1 MTSTVENT
9 DIGLM
14 PSQGNLATAV
24 VAFCRLLRKKGV
36 KLQADA
42 SQTAVTV
49 LSEID
54 ITNRLD
60 FRNVLL
66 IALLQR
72 PEDRALFIYLFNAF
86 WLIAPSQNRQPESA
100 LGMLGRP
107 LDTKG
112 SLQRSDDDDDDQER
126 PNTGT
131 LKRASTAMVQAET
144 EEASLEAARAAT
156 HGQSISSIG
165 DFNDQ
170 QMAEL
175 ERLARHLGPLLATR
189 RSRRRISDRRGN
201 FPDPHKMLR
210 SSLRYGGVPVEFQR
224 ARRRLTRTR
233 LVVLCDV
240 SRSMDE
246 YASLFLQFAAA
257 VRRRPWQVEVFL
269 FATELR
275 RVTQSWRHR
284 SWTELKTLVPDCGG
298 GTQIGAC
305 LTEFVHN
312 YGDAM
317 LGARTIV
324 VILSDGL
331 ETGEPAQL
339 GAAME
344 HLRRRSHAVVWLN
357 PLLHLEGYEPRAAGM
372 AAALKYVDLFV
383 PAHNLASL
391 WELQKQLRMLAGSGR
406 GTLIRQLGRLANS
419 DLGDAASRR
428 QRYGGDKARKDLI
441 GIHSGKVTAL

>member
-1 MTSTVENT
+1 MTQPVSNADLALTS
-9 DIGLM
+9 
-14 PSQGNLATAV
+14 SQRTLATAV

-42 SQTAVTV
+42 SQTAMSV
-49 LSEID
+49 LAEID

-66 IALLQR
+66 VALLQR

-86 WLIAPSQNRQPESA
+86 WMVAPSQSRQPESA
-100 LGMLGRP
+100 LGLLGRP

-112 SLQRSDDDDDDQER
+112 SLQRSEDEEDDQER

-131 LKRASTAMVQAET
+131 MKRSSTAMVQAET
-144 EEASLEAARAAT
+144 ESASLEASHAAT
-156 HGQSISSIG
+156 HGQNISSLG
-165 DFNDQ
+165 DSNDQ

-189 RSRRRISDRRGN
+189 RSRRRVSDRRGN

-210 SSLRYGGVPVEFQR
+210 SSLRYGGIPVELQR
-224 ARRRLTRTR
+224 TSRRVTRTR
-233 LVVLCDV
+233 LIVLCDV

-275 RVTQSWRHR
+275 RVTQSWMHQ
-284 SWTELKTLVPDCGG
+284 SWTELKKMVPDCGG
-298 GTQIGAC
+298 GTRIGAC
-305 LTEFVHN
+305 LSEFVHN

-339 GAAME
+339 DAAME
-344 HLRRRSHAVVWLN
+344 QLRRRSHAVVWLN
-357 PLLHLEGYEPRAAGM
+357 PLLHLEGYEPRTAGIV
-372 AAALKYVDLFV
+372 AALKYVDLFA
-383 PAHNLASL
+383 PAHDLASL
-391 WELQKQLRMLAGSGR
+391 WELQRQLRMLAGRGR
-406 GTLIRQLGRLANS
+406 GSLMRQLGRLASN
-419 DLGDAASRR
+419 DLGGRR
-428 QRYGGDKARKDLI
+428 LATSKVLNEGAGKHKVPSPYQ
-441 GIHSGKVTAL
+441 GIHLG

>member
-1 MTSTVENT
+1 MTERIDS
-9 DIGLM
+9 IGTGQA
-14 PSQGNLATAV
+14 PLARDMATSV

-42 SQTAVTV
+42 SQTAMSV
-49 LSEID
+49 LPEID
-54 ITNRLD
+54 ITKRLD

-66 IALLQR
+66 VALLQR
-72 PEDRALFIYLFNAF
+72 PEDRPLFIYLFNAF
-86 WLIAPSQNRQPESA
+86 WMVAPSQSQQPESA

-112 SLQRSDDDDDDQER
+112 SLRRSDDDDDTER

-131 LKRASTAMVQAET
+131 LKRGSTATVQAET
-144 EEASLEAARAAT
+144 ESARLEASHAAT
-156 HGQSISSIG
+156 HGKSISSIG
-165 DFNDQ
+165 DSYDQ
-170 QMAEL
+170 QMVEL
-175 ERLARHLGPLLATR
+175 ERLARQLGPLLATR
-189 RSRRRISDRRGN
+189 RSRRRISDPRGN

-210 SSLRYGGVPVEFQR
+210 SSLRYGGVPVEFKR
-224 ARRRLTRTR
+224 TSRRVSRTR

-246 YASLFLQFAAA
+246 YVSLFLQFAAA
-257 VRRRPWQVEVFL
+257 IKRRPWQVEVFL

-275 RVTQSWRHR
+275 RVTRSWMHQ
-284 SWTELKTLVPDCGG
+284 SWTELKKMVPDCGG
-298 GTQIGAC
+298 GTRIGAN
-305 LTEFVHN
+305 LTEFLHS

-344 HLRRRSHAVVWLN
+344 QLRRRCHAVVWLN
-357 PLLHLEGYEPRAAGM
+357 PLLHLEGYEPRAAGI
-372 AAALKYVDLFV
+372 AASLKYVDLFA
-383 PAHNLASL
+383 PAHDLASL
-391 WELQKQLRMLAGSGR
+391 WELQRQLRMLAGRGR
-406 GTLIRQLGRLANS
+406 GTLMRELGRLAKIS
-419 DLGDAASRR
+419 
-428 QRYGGDKARKDLI
+428 GGKPPVSVRGARKTGRETL
-441 GIHSGKVTAL
+441 GRR